1 MRKHLLALF
10 LILVC
15 SPAFSA
21 WDKNKPTLDD
31 YLYDWPAQV
40 QANWDAIET
49 GTDPA
54 LLITNEKVS
63 ATASIADTK
72 LASITTAGKVS
83 GTAITGLASLP
94 SGAGAVPIANGGTGQ
109 TTRQGALDALLDTQT
124 GNSGKALVTNG
135 TNGSWGYPASLTVAS
150 ATQGDVLYYNG
161 TAWTRLAPGTT
172 DYALVS
178 NGAGVAPA
186 YEQVNLATAVQGT
199 LPVANGGTGQTSSA
213 NAINALLPSQT
224 GNSGKYLTTNGSASS
239 WGAVASGL
247 SLVSTTTLSAETGSP
262 TKHINI
268 DETKKYL
275 VVYNLYAV
283 GIGNPAYVGLNKIGF
298 NSVASGA
305 KYFVKGKGKVD
316 YISPAGMMYALD
328 PDLDATQVLGK
339 FFIDF
344 TSTSDD
350 GTMKTA
356 QVIGDYTEI
365 EPTGNSG
372 NMAMRDWNSLDFA
385 GAFSAEG
392 TAITTLD
399 IGISNSYS
407 EGAGSAGV
415 SGKILLYE
423 IVQ

>member
-54 LLITNEKVS
+54 LLITNAKVS

-94 SGAGAVPIANGGTGQ
+94 GGAGAVPIANGGTGQ

-161 TAWTRLAPGTT
+161 TAWTRLAPGTA

-178 NGAGVAPA
+178 NGAGATPA

-199 LPVANGGTGQTSSA
+199 LPIARGGTGQTSAA

-224 GNSGKYLTTNGSASS
+224 GNSGKYLTTNGSAAS
-239 WGAVASGL
+239 WGSVVQNTFKSASGIVELQNTTSISGLGFTPVTVNIFFSGPPAGTSGLFVL
-247 SLVSTTTLSAETGSP
+247 SSVSKTSYT
-262 TKHINI
+262 
-268 DETKKYL
+268 
-275 VVYNLYAV
+275 
-283 GIGNPAYVGLNKIGF
+283 
-298 NSVASGA
+298 
-305 KYFVKGKGKVD
+305 
-316 YISPAGMMYALD
+316 ISPLG
-328 PDLDATQVLGK
+328 TQSPRTGVLTIK
-339 FFIDF
+339 N
-344 TSTSDD
+344 
-350 GTMKTA
+350 K
-356 QVIGDYTEI
+356 
-365 EPTGNSG
+365 
-372 NMAMRDWNSLDFA
+372 
-385 GAFSAEG
+385 
-392 TAITTLD
+392 
-399 IGISNSYS
+399 
-407 EGAGSAGV
+407 V
-415 SGKILLYE
+415 SGGFDIDIQLSGSNGSILHRCYWVAYNE
-423 IVQ
+423 